1 MRDVRQRASG
11 HQAARPSTPAPTPS
25 PSPSRGT
32 ARAPAARRPDRG
44 SERAPSTPPTSG
56 GFDETGVMRLSETGT
71 MRRVSRREIVDPA
84 HISLTIDLSLRVGE
98 LLLSSGAGAADVSAT
113 MQSIAR
119 HAGLHNADV
128 DITFTSLSMS
138 FQGDPETPPIGHSRQ
153 VAQRDIDYEDLT
165 RVDHLVRDVLA
176 DRTTL
181 REARARLARITSSG
195 HARPRWAVTAGWGVM
210 AAGTAVSL
218 GGGPLV
224 ALIALTAAV
233 VIDQLKRAMSRRRLP
248 LFYQQVAGGA
258 VATMVAAAATLL
270 PVSLDPSLV
279 VTASIIVLLA
289 GIGFL
294 GALQDALSGF
304 YVTATA
310 RLTEAILAT
319 AGIIAGVS
327 GAISLAGT
335 LGISVGTLEPAAL
348 RLQDLPLMA
357 LGAAVATSA
366 FAFASYAPKRSLLPV
381 GLIGAVAMVISQ
393 TVDLGFG
400 RAWSV
405 AFAALFV
412 GLVSFPVAARL
423 RFPTLVLAVSTL
435 VPLLP
440 GLSIYRGLSLM
451 AEGDT
456 SPGLASMIT
465 AISVAIALSSGVI
478 LGEYIA
484 QPVGRNAR
492 RLESR
497 LAGPRL
503 VGPTVMPT
511 KRRQPPTVQVAAVEH
526 VTTEEVPPAE
536 REAAVQQAQ
545 QAQQAHQARQ
555 ARQPGVTTST
565 SLTDM
570 LFLPVEPTD
579 EDPPRGGSGR

>member
-11 HQAARPSTPAPTPS
+11 HQAARPRTPAATPTPTR
-25 PSPSRGT
+25 SRG
-32 ARAPAARRPDRG
+32 AAPAT
-44 SERAPSTPPTSG
+44 PSG
-56 GFDETGVMRLSETGT
+56 LDETGVMRLSETGT

-84 HISLTIDLSLRVGE
+84 HVSLTIDLSLRVGE

-138 FQGDPETPPIGHSRQ
+138 FQGDPETPPIGHTRQ

-165 RVDHLVRDVLA
+165 RVDHLVREVLA
-176 DRTTL
+176 DRATL

-195 HARPRWAVTAGWGVM
+195 HGRPRWAVTLGWGLM

-218 GGGPLV
+218 GGGALV
-224 ALIALTAAV
+224 ALIALVAAV
-233 VIDQLKRAMSRRRLP
+233 VIDRLKKSMSRRRLP

-258 VATMVAAAATLL
+258 VATMIAAGATLL
-270 PVSLDPSLV
+270 PVGLDPSLV

-310 RLTEAILAT
+310 RLTEAVLAT

-327 GAISLAGT
+327 GALSLAGT
-335 LGISVGTLEPAAL
+335 LGISVGTLEPAAV
-348 RLQDLPLMA
+348 RLQDLPVMA
-357 LGAAVATSA
+357 AGAAVATAA

-381 GLIGAVAMVISQ
+381 GLIGAVAVVISQ

-412 GLVSFPVAARL
+412 GLVSFPVASRL
-423 RFPTLVLAVSTL
+423 RFPILVLAVSTL

-456 SPGLASMIT
+456 SRGLASMIT
-465 AISVAIALSSGVI
+465 AVSVAIALSSGVI
-478 LGEYIA
+478 LGEYVA

-492 RLESR
+492 RLENR

-503 VGPTVMPT
+503 VGPSVMPT
-511 KRRQPPTVQVAAVEH
+511 GRRQPPTIQVASVEH
-526 VTTEEVPPAE
+526 VATEEVPPAE
-536 REAAVQQAQ
+536 GAAAQAAQAAQAARPAPQARPVQQAQ
-545 QAQQAHQARQ
+545 QRGSA
-555 ARQPGVTTST
+555 TST
-565 SLTDM
+565 DLTDM
-570 LFLPVEPTD
+570 LFLPLEPTD
-579 EDPPRGGSGR
+579 EGPPPGGSGR